1 VSSDLTSIQYI
12 LRQIERG
19 DRPSLEVDRRFENG
33 TAESGGRQHPGQLFE
48 EQSTSKKPVG
58 NRRRD
63 AEAIL
68 SLTQAIHSE
77 CVVDADALGFM
88 AKMLVQTTLPHRAQP
103 GKDYTRSDGDVT
115 LSITDLAGA
124 GLPYGAYPRLILVWM
139 TTEAL
144 RTGERKLEL
153 GRSLSTFMG
162 QLGLQCTGGHWGTIP
177 RFRGQMERLFGA
189 AISTRWRRHQGS
201 QSHAGGCN
209 LVLAEEFDLWW
220 TPQKLPQA
228 GLAQSS
234 VTLSQRFFEQL
245 IEAPVPLDLRAI
257 KALKRSPLS
266 LDLYAWATRR
276 VSYLKRPLSISW
288 ASFQFS
294 FGADYADTPQGRSRF
309 RGNAIEAL
317 GRVKG
322 VYPQLKIE
330 VQRDGVLLY
339 PSLTHVPK
347 APRA

>member
-1 VSSDLTSIQYI
+1 
-12 LRQIERG
+12 
-19 DRPSLEVDRRFENG
+19 
-33 TAESGGRQHPGQLFE
+33 
-48 EQSTSKKPVG
+48 
-58 NRRRD
+58 
-63 AEAIL
+63 
-68 SLTQAIHSE
+68 
-77 CVVDADALGFM
+77 M

-103 GKDYTRSDGDVT
+103 GKRYIRSDGDVT
-115 LSITDLAGA
+115 LSITDLGGA

-153 GRSLSTFMG
+153 GRSLSAFMG
-162 QLGLQCTGGHWGTIP
+162 QLGLHCTGGHWGTIP
-177 RFRGQMERLFGA
+177 RFREQMERLFGA
-189 AISTRWRRHQGS
+189 AISTRWRGDQGG
-201 QSHAGGCN
+201 QSHAGGSN

-220 TPQKLPQA
+220 TPQKLPQPGFA
-228 GLAQSS
+228 RSS

-245 IEAPVPLDLRAI
+245 VEAPVPLDLRAI

-288 ASFQFS
+288 ASFQLS
-294 FGADYADTPQGRSRF
+294 FGADYAETAQGRSRF

-317 GRVKG
+317 ARVKV

-330 VQRDGVLLY
+330 IKRDGVLLY
-339 PSLTHVPK
+339 PSSTHVPK
-347 APRA
+347 TPLA

>member
-1 VSSDLTSIQYI
+1 
-12 LRQIERG
+12 
-19 DRPSLEVDRRFENG
+19 
-33 TAESGGRQHPGQLFE
+33 
-48 EQSTSKKPVG
+48 
-58 NRRRD
+58 
-63 AEAIL
+63 
-68 SLTQAIHSE
+68 
-77 CVVDADALGFM
+77 
-88 AKMLVQTTLPHRAQP
+88 
-103 GKDYTRSDGDVT
+103 VT
-115 LSITDLAGA
+115 LSITDLGGA

-189 AISTRWRRHQGS
+189 AISTRWKRDRDGQG
-201 QSHAGGCN
+201 HLEGAN

-220 TPQKLPQA
+220 TPQRLAQA

-245 IEAPVPLDLRAI
+245 VEAPVPLDLRAI

-288 ASFQFS
+288 ASFQLS
-294 FGADYADTPQGRSRF
+294 FGADYAETPQGRSRF

-317 GRVKG
+317 GRVKV

-330 VQRDGVLLY
+330 IQRDGVLLY
-339 PSLTHVPK
+339 PSVTHVPK
-347 APRA
+347 APLA